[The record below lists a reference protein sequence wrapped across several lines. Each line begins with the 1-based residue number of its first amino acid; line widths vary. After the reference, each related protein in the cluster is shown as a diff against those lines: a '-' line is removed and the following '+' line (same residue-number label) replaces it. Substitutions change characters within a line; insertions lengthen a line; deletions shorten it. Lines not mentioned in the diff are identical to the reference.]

1 LRAFLA
7 LEVAEESLIQNLANA
22 QEEMRRTQA
31 DLAIVEKQNLHFTVK
46 FLGEISEARIPEINS
61 RLGPLKLRSAPL
73 SIRGIGVFPDI
84 SRPRVVW
91 TGVPQEER
99 ELIVPLA
106 EAVIRALD
114 GIGERDDREYHPH
127 ITLARVRSGRNR
139 EKLASFISLNAARE
153 FGKAH
158 LVALKLK
165 SSTLTPRGPIY
176 NDVREYRLE

>member
-1 LRAFLA
+1 MRAFLA
-7 LEVAEESLIQNLANA
+7 LEVAEESLIQNLTNA
-22 QEEMRRTQA
+22 QEELRSTQA

-46 FLGEISEARIPEINS
+46 FLGEISEGQIPKIDS
-61 RLGPLKLRSAPL
+61 RLAPLKLRSAEL
-73 SIRGIGVFPDI
+73 SVRGIGVFPDT

-91 TGVPQEER
+91 AGVPDEQR
-99 ELIVPLA
+99 RMIVPLA
-106 EAVIRALD
+106 EEVIGALE
-114 GIGERDDREYHPH
+114 GIGERDEREYHPH

-139 EKLASFISLNAARE
+139 DTLVSFVVANGARD

-165 SSTLTPRGPIY
+165 SSTLTPKGPIY